1 MFHPE
6 SSPIPTFK
14 GFEVKAFRQG
24 KANLIERT
32 LQRPFVLFASFLG
45 RVGVFLPRGAWA
57 VEEALLD
64 AAWRAQGSPQV
75 HLPTAH
81 EVVLFGEI
89 VPIRAIPFAGYDDLW
104 LERSPSTLMMAYRR
118 GEDQAVKA
126 AHLLAFQQRLLLER
140 AHALLES
147 FLPRLE
153 RPPKALVIHP
163 LRPRILGQCTREG
176 EIRLNLSLLQ
186 WPEAVL
192 EETLAHE
199 LAHLSV
205 FNHSPQ
211 FWRRL
216 TLLLPDWLQRSLAH
230 YL

>member
-14 GFEVKAFRQG
+14 GFEVKVFRQG

-89 VPIRAIPFAGYDDLW
+89 VPIQAIPTKPCDLAIPHRQMSYECW
-104 LERSPSTLMMAYRR
+104 
-118 GEDQAVKA
+118 G
-126 AHLLAFQQRLLLER
+126 LLLR
-140 AHALLES
+140 C
-147 FLPRLE
+147 
-153 RPPKALVIHP
+153 
-163 LRPRILGQCTREG
+163 CT
-176 EIRLNLSLLQ
+176 
-186 WPEAVL
+186 
-192 EETLAHE
+192 
-199 LAHLSV
+199 
-205 FNHSPQ
+205 
-211 FWRRL
+211 L
-216 TLLLPDWLQRSLAH
+216 TTMTPSQINTSH
-230 YL
+230 YLPEQ